1 MKHLLCILTL
11 ICITPSA
18 LFAQKKKKVEVFKY
32 VEGMPEPTFNLNEYL
47 AENLEYPEEAMQKGI
62 QGRVLVK
69 FIVTEKGTLDS
80 IHTIGP
86 ALGGGLEEEAIRVI
100 KNMPLWKPG
109 KQNGHPV
116 KVYYTQPLS
125 FKLSSDSTSQGVNE
139 SGH

>member
-1 MKHLLCILTL
+1 MKHLLYILTL
-11 ICITPSA
+11 ICITPNA
-18 LFAQKKKKVEVFKY
+18 LFAQKKKVEIFKY

-47 AENLEYPEEAMQKGI
+47 AKNLEYPEEAMQKGI

-86 ALGGGLEEEAIRVI
+86 VLGGGLEDEAIRVI

-109 KQNGHPV
+109 KQNGRPV

-125 FKLSSDSTSQGVNE
+125 FKLTDDSTSQSVNAA
-139 SGH
+139 GH